1 MLFSRR
7 VCFYHDS
14 PDDRC
19 EENLPSQSEHLE
31 GKHLG
36 GKKIDNSPLDY
47 ELIDDFKARVWI
59 QVISFR
65 RNLRK

>member
-7 VCFYHDS
+7 VCFYDDS

-19 EENLPSQSEHLE
+19 KENLPSQSEHLE

-36 GKKIDNSPLDY
+36 GKKIDNSPLD
-47 ELIDDFKARVWI
+47 
-59 QVISFR
+59 
-65 RNLRK
+65 